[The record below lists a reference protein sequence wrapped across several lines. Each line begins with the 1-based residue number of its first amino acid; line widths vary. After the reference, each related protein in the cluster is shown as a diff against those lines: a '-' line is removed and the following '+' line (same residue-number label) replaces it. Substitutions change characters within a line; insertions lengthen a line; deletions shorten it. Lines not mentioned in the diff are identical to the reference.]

1 MKASVSRVL
10 HPLLAIAFIGLCS
23 TGVAA
28 KKLAK
33 VKAGLEYKPKDEVHI
48 IVNSVGPFN
57 NPVEK
62 YRYYSLPFCTD
73 HDEHEKK
80 GALKHKQRLRE
91 AIAGDRRESSP
102 YALAYGE
109 NVEHRVLCTKK
120 FGPDD
125 LKMFKNAIE
134 NSYFFEMY
142 VEDLPM
148 FGFLGDVQNEDYI
161 QKDLMGAGDGTT
173 VLFPHLEF
181 QFGMNKGKIVSASIH
196 TDGTK
201 AVDISDTSINNEV
214 EFSYSVEWTEK
225 KLEWKDRMLDYA
237 TSNFAQPRS
246 LEIHWLSII
255 NSCVLVILLIA
266 FLAIIFMRI
275 LKNDFAR
282 YMDIEEDTIEE
293 EEVSRKRIV

>member
-1 MKASVSRVL
+1 MTYR
-10 HPLLAIAFIGLCS
+10 
-23 TGVAA
+23 
-28 KKLAK
+28 
-33 VKAGLEYKPKDEVHI
+33 
-48 IVNSVGPFN
+48 PFN

-73 HDEHEKK
+73 HDEHDKK

-102 YALAYGE
+102 FGVAYGE

-120 FGPDD
+120 FGSDD
-125 LKMFKNAIE
+125 LKMFKDAIE

-148 FGFLGDVQNEDYI
+148 FGFLGDVLNEDYI
-161 QKDLMGAGDGTT
+161 QKDIMGAGAGTGTT

-196 TDGTK
+196 TDDTK
-201 AVDISDTSINNEV
+201 AIDISDTSKMNEI
-214 EFSYSVEWTEK
+214 EFSYSVQWTEK
-225 KLEWKDRMLDYA
+225 HLEWKDRMKIYLN
-237 TSNFAQPRS
+237 SNFAQPRS
-246 LEIHWLSII
+246 LEIHWLSIV

-282 YMDIEEDTIEE
+282 YVDIEEDTIEE
-293 EEVSRKRIV
+293 EEVSRRRILCTSHWTSLHRPFFLLTASQINTLQYITVWMETN